1 MATYRMCKVCGD
13 LHDIA
18 QWPDNHREWII
29 DNKSRMTAPAVID
42 NRSDLAAPMII
53 RDSMDPTKSML
64 DGQIYDSKSRLRR
77 TYKQAGVVEIGNDSS
92 YTDPEKLRSQAPAER
107 KRQKQMAKKKV
118 EAAVGKALS
127 RAGFGA

>member
-18 QWPDNHREWII
+18 NWPDNHREWI
-29 DNKSRMTAPAVID
+29 ID

-53 RDSMDPTKSML
+53 RDSMDAVQSML
-64 DGQIYDSKSRLRR
+64 DGQLYDSKSNLRR
-77 TYKQAGVVEIGNDSS
+77 TYKQAGVIEVGNDSS
-92 YTDPEKLRSQAPAER
+92 YTDTEKLRSQAPTER
-107 KRQKQMAKKKV
+107 KRQKQMAKKHV

>member
-18 QWPDNHREWII
+18 NWPDNHREWI
-29 DNKSRMTAPAVID
+29 ID

-53 RDSMDPTKSML
+53 RDGMDEVKSML
-64 DGQIYDSKSRLRR
+64 DGQIYDCKSRLRR
-77 TYKQAGVVEIGNDSS
+77 TYKDAGVVEVGNDSS

-118 EAAVGKALS
+118 ETAVGKALS